1 MIHHYVN
8 VIAASRRRTAT
19 SFAVAGSSRYESSV
33 SATSHTIA
41 TPSGTALGDLLVAMV
56 TNGGAASTQTPPS
69 GWTSLSSS
77 GSSQAHWKI
86 ADSGDLGSL
95 VFTFAALRNCGIVIY
110 RITGA
115 HATTPVSG
123 VISTTLDPANLSPG
137 WGTINM
143 IGITFM
149 GSRNS
154 ASAIGTVTPPSGTEN
169 FVSSPPN
176 TSSTITGQSYGAT
189 RSLTSVSSWNPATW
203 SVSGTADTPRT
214 YTILIQPA

>member
-1 MIHHYVN
+1 MNTLLSI
-8 VIAASRRRTAT
+8 IAASRRRAAA
-19 SFAVAGSSRYESSV
+19 FAVAGSSRYES
-33 SATSHTIA
+33 TSTSTTHTITA
-41 TPSGTALGDLLVAMV
+41 PSGTAVGDLLVAMV
-56 TNGGAASTQTPPS
+56 TNGGSASSQTPPT

-86 ADSGDLGSL
+86 ADSGDLASL
-95 VFTFAALRNCGIVIY
+95 VFTFAASRNCGIVIY

-123 VISTTLDPANLSPG
+123 VASTTLDPANLSPG

-154 ASAIGTVTPPSGTEN
+154 ASALGTVTPPSGTGSL
-169 FVSSPPN
+169 VSSPPD
-176 TSSTITGQSYGAT
+176 TSSTIIGQSYGAT
-189 RSLTSVSSWNPATW
+189 TSLTSVSSWNPSTW
-203 SVSGTADTPRT
+203 AVSGTSDIART
-214 YTILIQPA
+214 YTILIRPT

>member
-1 MIHHYVN
+1 MNALLSI
-8 VIAASRRRTAT
+8 IASSRRRTVA
-19 SFAVAGSSRYESSV
+19 FAVAGSSRYES
-33 SATSHTIA
+33 TSTSTTHTITA
-41 TPSGTALGDLLVAMV
+41 PSGTAVGDLLVAMV
-56 TNGGAASTQTPPS
+56 TNGGAASPQTPPT

-86 ADSGDLGSL
+86 ADSGDLASL
-95 VFTFAALRNCGIVIY
+95 VFTFAASRNCGIVIY

-123 VISTTLDPANLSPG
+123 VVSTTLDPANLSPG

-154 ASAIGTVTPPSGTEN
+154 ASAIGTVTPPSGTGSL
-169 FVSSPPN
+169 VSSPPN

-189 RSLTSVSSWNPATW
+189 ISLTSVSSWNPATW
-203 SVSGTADTPRT
+203 AVSGTTDTPRT